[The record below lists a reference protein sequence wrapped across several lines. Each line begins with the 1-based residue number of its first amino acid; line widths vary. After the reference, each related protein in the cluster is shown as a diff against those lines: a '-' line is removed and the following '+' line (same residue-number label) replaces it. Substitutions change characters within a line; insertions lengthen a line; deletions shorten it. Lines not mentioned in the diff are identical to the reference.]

1 MVTPVRADLLLK
13 QCVDFEIITSLL
25 SSLTTTLDPDLYY
38 LGLKAVSKFIRIK
51 GSIEGIHS
59 KTTHFQGVLSLIL
72 GYPHRTT
79 CLPTHVI

>member
-1 MVTPVRADLLLK
+1 PP
-13 QCVDFEIITSLL
+13 CSVDFEIITSLL

-59 KTTHFQGVLSLIL
+59 KTTHFQV
-72 GYPHRTT
+72 
-79 CLPTHVI
+79 THIAQHVFLRMSFEPF